1 MIDIHCDFN
10 STDLRSTKK
19 YSPCWCWATLTPPPN
34 TIPHIPDLREL
45 TINRYSWLELQA
57 DHPSARR
64 LRYTATHASARRTL
78 SFTLLSRFSD
88 DSRERSSRTPGHL
101 DGGLV
106 GLLWL
111 GESENDTDLG
121 LFPARIKDDPDV
133 RWLFSQA
140 IRVFIFLVDY
150 ILNASLRAG
159 VTLVLGLCFCLVN
172 SFVRPT
178 DVLNTFIDSFFCH
191 PSLLQILLVPRLPRN
206 VSRML
211 HIIAYTSDPFPNDS
225 EHA

>member
-1 MIDIHCDFN
+1 MLSAWQVIDIHCDFN

-19 YSPCWCWATLTPPPN
+19 YLPCWCWTTLTPPPN

-57 DHPSARR
+57 DHDSARR

-121 LFPARIKDDPDV
+121 LFPGENQ
-133 RWLFSQA
+133 RWSRCEVAVFASYQFTGYQSFRLFKT
-140 IRVFIFLVDY
+140 LHY
-150 ILNASLRAG
+150 IGQFES
-159 VTLVLGLCFCLVN
+159 
-172 SFVRPT
+172 
-178 DVLNTFIDSFFCH
+178 
-191 PSLLQILLVPRLPRN
+191 
-206 VSRML
+206 
-211 HIIAYTSDPFPNDS
+211 
-225 EHA
+225 